1 MHNTKVKIDL
11 DSIDLDTGLKLENFI
26 PNIPNDKYHIFK
38 TGGYHYLSNVD
49 ESVDIGIYRDPIWP
63 WVLNTYFEKGRKIRS
78 TSLGSLTKSDYPVIR
93 LAKKN
98 QQNNNAAVF
107 KALHHYSLIHRV
119 VALVFIKNEDWI
131 LNNLVHHINENKL
144 DYRIE
149 NLEWTTNKKNSHKGN
164 MGSKIDVND
173 VYHKVSELRWF
184 KK

>member
-26 PNIPNDKYHIFK
+26 PNIPNDKYYIFK

-78 TSLGSLTKSDYPVIR
+78 TSLGSLTRSDYPVIR
-93 LAKKN
+93 LDKKN
-98 QQNNNAAVF
+98 RRDTHV
-107 KALHHYSLIHRV
+107 KLSHYSLIHRV
-119 VALVFIKNEDWI
+119 VASAFIKNENQI

-173 VYHKVSELRWF
+173 VYHKVSELKWF